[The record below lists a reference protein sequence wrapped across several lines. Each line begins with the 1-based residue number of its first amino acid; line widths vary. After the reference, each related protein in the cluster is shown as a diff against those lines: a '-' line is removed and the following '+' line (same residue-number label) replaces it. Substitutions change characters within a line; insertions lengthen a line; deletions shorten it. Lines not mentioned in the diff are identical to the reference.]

1 MTFYFTGC
9 PVEDVSVPFDTRE
22 FNLTDY
28 LVTARKD
35 FIGRRWLYQEIE
47 NAFNP
52 VRQGVSGVLIIGDPG
67 AGKSALSAQLI
78 CSRTSSRTIND
89 HILGYHLCK
98 HTDKNTQHAGKFVR
112 NLAQMIAS
120 RLPEYGYIVTNSSFI
135 QRSLNTDCVTIQDPV
150 GCFEQA
156 ILTPLRGLTN
166 EPKENWYIVI
176 DALDECL
183 TQSETSHS
191 IVRLLNNKVPRFPSW
206 LKLVMTSR
214 NESMVSLNSNSIT
227 KLIIDPEDTRNI
239 EDIELFLTTRFYRD
253 GPLLHQIKLWF
264 GDNSVENTAKLIAAL
279 LSKSQGN
286 FLFVKEMLHHWE
298 TSNAGKGNPY
308 ALPETL
314 GELYHSYFQRLYHR
328 REHFQP
334 IRRVLE
340 LLVAAFQP
348 LSLKDIF
355 NVLRMKELNLD
366 EEYDFRDRIKELGH
380 FLRYGENDTVT
391 LYHLSLT
398 EWLTSESNRNGPFYV
413 SKKQGHEVFCDFYFG
428 LIADGD
434 ETSLSSYILTLAQH
448 IANGGWKE
456 AYVKEFLRFPSQ
468 VVNSSDPKT
477 NRTLLHLAATI
488 NSTDVVELLL
498 RHFSCIDCLDNRGI
512 TPAFLAAEH
521 GLVHNLELMVK
532 RGAKVNHKTKSL
544 TSIYKAEDTES
555 GQFDKNDPVV
565 QSKSKFWAS
574 TMLHA
579 AAHGGHLEV
588 VTFLLD
594 NGAFISKVNGV
605 HLTALQI
612 AAENGHLGVV
622 KALYEAGAVADQTA
636 LHHAAANNRL
646 EVVKYLLEIGVA
658 DKCMRCD
665 GSFYWLQTKH
675 RLQSSVKVLKK
686 IIRLKKSCVMEEI
699 GLQDL
704 RDECIEREENNTDIE
719 VGELFDDMHFIFCET
734 ALHAAVSAGWKAVVK
749 ELVSRGTV
757 ALACQDYTGRT
768 PFHEHE
774 AVRKNNS
781 EIVKLLHAK
790 DQTLIHK
797 TCNHWQNVQGHNEKI
812 SLTLSDEES
821 VEYHRDICHCG
832 YTPLHLAVRY
842 GHFQIGL
849 DLLRSGADEEAR
861 DCSGATPLHLAACH
875 NQKDFVYLLT
885 HANFGADINSR
896 SSNGSTP
903 LHSAAACAS
912 VEVIDLLLYHGANIS
927 VVDVDGLSPLHY
939 AIQKVYPSQL
949 DEKIMLNDTNSGG
962 TLCLL
967 PIDRSGY
974 LAGFYEDKNLVKNS
988 AHYRWLDTFINLIL
1002 RGSAVDAVDKN
1013 GRTPLHLAAE
1023 NGLADAVN
1031 VLLQRK
1037 ANFEIRDKLGKTP
1050 LELAV
1055 ENSTAR
1061 SKPLDLILEKSF
1073 DQLKQHLR
1081 DHEMVV
1087 YLLLSSGASFKKCNR
1102 SSTSLLHRAVANNQP
1117 YIAQLLVLK
1126 GASFNCKD
1134 NLGRTPLIAFLQNGG
1149 DWVEMPLKHLNASVK
1164 IKCGKPFTLSLLH
1177 LLSYLPPKREDD
1189 NFFQHISC
1197 GCQTCS
1203 SKKSP
1208 FIKAIENHPL
1218 KYKVINVCLDAE
1230 GFTPL
1235 HRAAQ
1240 GANVVAVRSLIKHGA
1255 NISLL
1260 TSHGYD
1266 ALTLAVLHSGGNVWK
1281 NLVRPEV
1288 LEMYDKESNVAI
1300 ELLHHAMKTRGFQI
1314 VCDSD
1319 KPELTLYHLAAS
1331 RGLVKFIDEIFKEKE
1346 KHQLDVNCPNSD
1358 GITPMY
1364 LAKLFSGHVG
1374 FDIFNPWKKVVR
1386 IIESHG
1392 GQMLFPDKD
1401 AEYITIYNRMY
1412 GWIPK
1417 SLDLKL
1423 RPDVRGFV
1431 LGLLSTF
1438 DHWQNTSVGCGELH
1452 DLKVDDE
1459 FHIGLPLP
1467 VGTIVMELLHQLNLT
1482 NQRRRFPFA
1491 ISLALD
1497 HIKLCQSKPKRFLLY
1512 MQSLNVL
1519 TKFEVGSAVGG
1530 FWNVSNLCYQSSL
1543 SILPNKL
1550 YYLLMMWH
1558 REVFKNFACTKMVFN
1573 AYRPIFMDD
1582 RRSKRLIERYEK
1594 SSPDWYLS
1602 HICLSFE
1609 YLFQCHLWYY
1619 LSNETYIE
1627 FQVLYTLYNSSKFVR
1642 ERMEWTADQL
1652 ETDRGIWPFNFLV
1665 KLFLGLYRKYDY
1677 LNVLNVGLEPRTH
1690 IALHSNKLRQMIQQV
1705 RERHREFRKNRGLS

>member
-9 PVEDVSVPFDTRE
+9 PAEDVSVPFDTKE

-28 LVTARKD
+28 LVTARED

-47 NAFNP
+47 HVFKPA
-52 VRQGVSGVLIIGDPG
+52 RQGLSGVLVVGDPG

-78 CSRTSSRTIND
+78 CSRTSSRTIHD
-89 HILGYHLCK
+89 HIMGYHLCK
-98 HTDKNTQHAGKFVR
+98 HSDKNTQHTGKFVR

-191 IVRLLNNKVPRFPSW
+191 IVYLLNNKLPRFPSW

-239 EDIELFLTTRFYRD
+239 EDIELFLTTKCYRD
-253 GPLLHQIKLWF
+253 GPLLHQIKIWF

-298 TSNAGKGNPY
+298 TSKAGKGNPY

-314 GELYHSYFQRLYHR
+314 GELYYSYFERLYHR
-328 REHFQP
+328 REQFQP

-340 LLVAAFQP
+340 LLVATFQP

-355 NVLRMKELNLD
+355 DVLRTKEENLD
-366 EEYDFRDRIKELGH
+366 EDYDFRDRIKDLGH

-413 SKKQGHEVFCDFYFG
+413 SKKKGHEVFCDFYFG

-434 ETSLSSYILTLAQH
+434 KTSLLKYILTLAQH
-448 IANGGWKE
+448 IAYGGWKE

-468 VVNSSDPKT
+468 VVNSSDPKS

-532 RGAKVNHKTKSL
+532 RGAKVNRKTKSL
-544 TSIYKAEDTES
+544 TSIYKTEDTES
-555 GQFDKNDPVV
+555 GQFDGNDPVV

-588 VTFLLD
+588 VTFLLN

-622 KALYEAGAVADQTA
+622 KALYQAGAVADQTA

-646 EVVKYLLEIGVA
+646 EVVKYLLEIGVT

-675 RLQSSVKVLKK
+675 RLQSPVKVLEK
-686 IIRLKKSCVMEEI
+686 IVFHLKKSCLSKEI

-704 RDECIEREENNTDIE
+704 GDECIEREGKRTDIE
-719 VGELFDDMHFIFCET
+719 VGELFDDKHLIFCQT
-734 ALHAAVSAGWKAVVK
+734 ALHAAVSIGWKAVVK

-768 PFHEHE
+768 PLHE
-774 AVRKNNS
+774 AVRKNDS
-781 EIVKLLHAK
+781 EIVKLLCAK
-790 DQTLIHK
+790 DQTMIHK
-797 TCNHWQNVQGHNEKI
+797 TCNHWQNVGGHNDKI

-821 VEYHRDICHCG
+821 VEYHQDICHCG
-832 YTPLHLAVRY
+832 HTPLHLAARY
-842 GHFQIGL
+842 GHWQIGL
-849 DLLRSGADEEAR
+849 DLIRSGADEEAR
-861 DCSGATPLHLAACH
+861 DCSGATPLHVAACH
-875 NQKDFVYLLT
+875 NQKEFVYLLT
-885 HANFGADINSR
+885 HTNVGANINSR

-903 LHSAAACAS
+903 LHSAAACAA
-912 VEVIDLLLYHGANIS
+912 VEVIDELLYHGANIS
-927 VVDVDGLSPLHY
+927 AVDLDGFAPLHY
-939 AIQKVYPSQL
+939 AILHVHPNQL
-949 DEKIMLNDTNSGG
+949 DRKILLNDTNFGSTD
-962 TLCLL
+962 TLHLL
-967 PIDRSGY
+967 TIDRSGY
-974 LAGFYEDKNLVKNS
+974 LAGFYKDKNLVKNS

-1002 RGSAVDAVDKN
+1002 RGSTVDAVDKN

-1037 ANFEIRDKLGKTP
+1037 AKFEIRDKIGKTP
-1050 LELAV
+1050 LDVAV
-1055 ENSTAR
+1055 ENSAATSR
-1061 SKPLDLILEKSF
+1061 PLQLILEESF
-1073 DQLKQHLR
+1073 DQLKQHLL
-1081 DHEMVV
+1081 DHQMVV
-1087 YLLLSSGASFKKCNR
+1087 YLLLSSGASFTKCNR
-1102 SSTSLLHRAVANNQP
+1102 SGTSLLHRALVNNQP

-1126 GASFNCKD
+1126 GASVNCKD
-1134 NLGRTPLIAFLQNGG
+1134 NLGRTPLTAFLQNGG
-1149 DWVEMPLKHLNASVK
+1149 DWVDVPFTHVNASVK
-1164 IKCGKPFTLSLLH
+1164 IKCGKPFTLSALH
-1177 LLSYLPPKREDD
+1177 LLSYLPPKLEDD
-1189 NFFQHISC
+1189 NFFQKITC
-1197 GCQTCS
+1197 DDQTCS

-1208 FIKAIENHPL
+1208 FLKAVESHRL
-1218 KYKVINVCLDAE
+1218 KHSVIDSCLDAE
-1230 GFTPL
+1230 GFTLL

-1240 GANVVAVRSLIKHGA
+1240 GANIVAVRNLIKHGA
-1255 NISLL
+1255 NVSLL
-1260 TSHGYD
+1260 TPHGHD
-1266 ALTLAVLHSGGNVWK
+1266 ALTLAVLHSGGNVWQ
-1281 NLVRPEV
+1281 NLAGLEV
-1288 LEMYDKESNVAI
+1288 TLKINDKVSTVAI

-1314 VCDSD
+1314 VFDSK

-1331 RGLVKFIDEIFKEKE
+1331 RGLAKFIAEIFKEKE

-1364 LAKLFSGHVG
+1364 LAKLFSGYVK
-1374 FDIFNPWKKVVR
+1374 FDIFNPWKDVLRV
-1386 IIESHG
+1386 IESHG
-1392 GQMLFPDKD
+1392 GQMLFPGKD
-1401 AEYITIYNRMY
+1401 AEYITIYNRLY
-1412 GWIPK
+1412 GWIPNN
-1417 SLDLKL
+1417 LDLKL

-1438 DHWQNTSVGCGELH
+1438 DYWQNTSRECRQPNLIVE
-1452 DLKVDDE
+1452 DQ
-1459 FHIGLPLP
+1459 FQIGLP
-1467 VGTIVMELLHQLNLT
+1467 VRTILMELLHQLNLT
-1482 NQRRRFPFA
+1482 NQRRRFVFA
-1491 ISLALD
+1491 VSLALD
-1497 HIKLCQSKPKRFLLY
+1497 HIKLCQSKEEKSFAFY
-1512 MQSLNVL
+1512 IKSLNVL
-1519 TKFEVGSAVGG
+1519 TKFEALAIRRFFNASH
-1530 FWNVSNLCYQSSL
+1530 LCYQSSL
-1543 SILPNKL
+1543 SILPIKL
-1550 YYLLMMWH
+1550 YYLMMMWH
-1558 REVFKNFACTKMVFN
+1558 KEVFDSFACIKMVFN
-1573 AYRPIFMDD
+1573 AYRTIFMDD

-1594 SSPDWYLS
+1594 SNPDWYYSL
-1602 HICLSFE
+1602 ICSSLRHV
-1609 YLFQCHLWYY
+1609 FQIHLHYY
-1619 LSNETYIE
+1619 LWNDAGIE
-1627 FQVLYTLYNSSKFVR
+1627 LLALYNPNNSSEFIR
-1642 ERMEWTADQL
+1642 ERMGWTADQL
-1652 ETDRGIWPFNFLV
+1652 DTNDTVWPFDFLV
-1665 KLFLGLYRKYDY
+1665 KFSLGLYRKYDY
-1677 LNVLNVGLEPRTH
+1677 LNVLNVGLEPRTR
-1690 IALHSNKLRQMIQQV
+1690 IALHSDKMRQMLQQE
-1705 RERHREFRKNRGLS
+1705 RERRSEFRGNRGRS

>member
-1 MTFYFTGC
+1 MAFYFTGC
-9 PVEDVSVPFDTRE
+9 PAEDASVPFDTRE

-28 LVTARKD
+28 LVTARED

-47 NAFNP
+47 NAFKP
-52 VRQGVSGVLIIGDPG
+52 VRQGLSGVLVIGDPG

-78 CSRTSSRTIND
+78 CSRTSSRTIHD
-89 HILGYHLCK
+89 HIMGYHLCK
-98 HTDKNTQHAGKFVR
+98 HSDKNTQHTGKFVR

-166 EPKENWYIVI
+166 EPKENWFIVI

-191 IVRLLNNKVPRFPSW
+191 IVYLLNNKLPRFPSW

-239 EDIELFLTTRFYRD
+239 EDIELFLSTKFYRD
-253 GPLLHQIKLWF
+253 GQLLHQIKIWF

-298 TSNAGKGNPY
+298 TSKVGKGNPY

-314 GELYHSYFQRLYHR
+314 GELYYSYFERLYHR
-328 REHFQP
+328 REQFQP

-340 LLVAAFQP
+340 LLVATFQP

-355 NVLRMKELNLD
+355 DVLRTKEENLD
-366 EEYDFRDRIKELGH
+366 EDYDFRDRIKDLGH

-413 SKKQGHEVFCDFYFG
+413 SKKEGHEVFCDFYFG

-434 ETSLSSYILTLAQH
+434 KTSLSKYILTLAQH
-448 IANGGWKE
+448 IAYGGWKE

-468 VVNSSDPKT
+468 VVNSSDPKS
-477 NRTLLHLAATI
+477 NSTLLHLAATI

-532 RGAKVNHKTKSL
+532 RGAKVNRKTKSF
-544 TSIYKAEDTES
+544 TYIYKTEVTES
-555 GQFDKNDPVV
+555 GQFDINDLVL

-588 VTFLLD
+588 VTLLL
-594 NGAFISKVNGV
+594 NKGASISEVNGV

-622 KALYEAGAVADQTA
+622 KALHEAGAVADQTA

-646 EVVKYLLEIGVA
+646 EVVKYLVEIGVT

-665 GSFYWLQTKH
+665 GSFHWLKTKH
-675 RLQSSVKVLKK
+675 RLQSLVRALETVAFY
-686 IIRLKKSCVMEEI
+686 LKKSRVSKEI
-699 GLQDL
+699 GLQYL
-704 RDECIEREENNTDIE
+704 IETFFERVENNTSIA
-719 VGELFDDMHFIFCET
+719 VGELVDDKHLIFCET
-734 ALHAAVSAGWKAVVK
+734 ALHAAVSTGQIALVK
-749 ELVSRGTV
+749 ELVSRTNK
-757 ALACQDYTGRT
+757 ALACRDYTGRT
-768 PFHEHE
+768 PLHE
-774 AVRKNNS
+774 AVRKNNP
-781 EIVKLLHAK
+781 EIVKLLLAK
-790 DQTLIHK
+790 DQTMIHK
-797 TCNHWQNVQGHNEKI
+797 TCNHWQSVQGYNGEI
-812 SLTLSDEES
+812 SLTLSHKET

-832 YTPLHLAVRY
+832 YTPLHVAARY
-842 GHFQIGL
+842 GHWQIGL
-849 DLLRSGADEEAR
+849 DLIRSGADEEAR
-861 DCSGATPLHLAACH
+861 DCSGATPLHVAACH
-875 NQKDFVYLLT
+875 NQEDFVSLLAHT
-885 HANFGADINSR
+885 KIGANINSR

-903 LHSAAACAS
+903 LHSAAACSA
-912 VEVIDLLLYHGANIS
+912 VEVIGRLLYHGANIS
-927 VVDVDGLSPLHY
+927 AVDKDGFSPLHY
-939 AIQKVYPSQL
+939 AILHIQPSQL
-949 DEKIMLNDTNSGG
+949 NRKMVLNETSCDGKFHLRT
-962 TLCLL
+962 
-967 PIDRSGY
+967 IDRSGY
-974 LAGFYEDKNLVKNS
+974 LAGFYQEKNLVKNS

-1002 RGSAVDAVDKN
+1002 RGSTVDAVDKN

-1031 VLLQRK
+1031 VLLQSK
-1037 ANFEIRDKLGKTP
+1037 ANFEMRDKIGKTP
-1050 LELAV
+1050 LDLAV
-1055 ENSTAR
+1055 ENSTATSR
-1061 SKPLDLILEKSF
+1061 PLQLILEESF
-1073 DQLKQHLR
+1073 DQLKQHLL
-1081 DHEMVV
+1081 DHQMVV
-1087 YLLLSSGASFKKCNR
+1087 YLLLSSGASFQKCNHNG
-1102 SSTSLLHRAVANNQP
+1102 TSLLHRALVNKQP

-1126 GASFNCKD
+1126 GASINYKD

-1149 DWVEMPLKHLNASVK
+1149 DWVEMPSILLNASVK
-1164 IKCGKPFTLSLLH
+1164 IECGKPFTLSALH
-1177 LLSYLPPKREDD
+1177 LLSYLPPKLEDN
-1189 NFFQHISC
+1189 NFFRQSDK
-1197 GCQTCS
+1197 QTCS
-1203 SKKSP
+1203 STRSP
-1208 FIKAIENHPL
+1208 FIKAIENHRL
-1218 KYKVINVCLDAE
+1218 KYKVIDACLDAE

-1240 GANVVAVRSLIKHGA
+1240 GASTVPVRSLIKYGA
-1255 NISLL
+1255 NISIL
-1260 TSHGYD
+1260 TPHGHD
-1266 ALTLAVLHSGGNVWK
+1266 ALTLVILHSAGNVWQ
-1281 NLVRPEV
+1281 NLARLEV
-1288 LEMYDKESNVAI
+1288 MLEINDKVSTVAI
-1300 ELLHHAMKTRGFQI
+1300 ELLHHAMKTRSFQI
-1314 VCDSD
+1314 VCDSN

-1331 RGLVKFIDEIFKEKE
+1331 RGLVKFIEEIFRGKE

-1364 LAKLFSGHVG
+1364 LAKLFSGNVK
-1374 FDIFNPWKKVVR
+1374 FDIFNPWKDVVR
-1386 IIESHG
+1386 VIESHG
-1392 GQMLFPDKD
+1392 GQILFPVKD
-1401 AEYITIYNRMY
+1401 AEYITIYNRLY

-1417 SLDLKL
+1417 NLDLKL

-1438 DHWQNTSVGCGELH
+1438 DYWQNTSRKFNEPRY
-1452 DLKVDDE
+1452 LKMKDQ
-1459 FHIGLPLP
+1459 IGLP
-1467 VGTIVMELLHQLNLT
+1467 VWTIVKELLLQLKLT
-1482 NQRRRFPFA
+1482 IQRCGSVFA
-1491 ISLALD
+1491 ASLALD
-1497 HIKLCQSKPKRFLLY
+1497 DIKLCQSKKKRSFAFY
-1512 MQSLNVL
+1512 IKRLNVL
-1519 TKFEVGSAVGG
+1519 IKFEGLAIRT
-1530 FWNVSNLCYQSSL
+1530 FFNVSHLCYQSSL
-1543 SILPNKL
+1543 SILPIKL
-1550 YYLLMMWH
+1550 YYLMMMWH
-1558 REVFKNFACTKMVFN
+1558 NEVFENFACIKMVFN
-1573 AYRPIFMDD
+1573 EYRPIFMDD
-1582 RRSKRLIERYEK
+1582 RRSKRLIELYEK

-1602 HICLSFE
+1602 QIYFSLEHVFRN
-1609 YLFQCHLWYY
+1609 HLLYY
-1619 LSNETYIE
+1619 SLNDTDIE
-1627 FQVLYTLYNSSKFVR
+1627 LLALYAPYNSSEFIR
-1642 ERMEWTADQL
+1642 ERMGWTADQL
-1652 ETDRGIWPFNFLV
+1652 NTHGTAWPFDFLV
-1665 KLFLGLYRKYDY
+1665 KFSLGLYRKYDY
-1677 LNVLNVGLEPRTH
+1677 LNVLNVGLEPRTR
-1690 IALHSNKLRQMIQQV
+1690 IALHSDKMRQMLQQK
-1705 RERHREFRKNRGLS
+1705 RERRSKFRGNRGRS

>member
-1 MTFYFTGC
+1 MTFYFTEC
-9 PVEDVSVPFDTRE
+9 PAEDVSVPFDTRE

-28 LVTARKD
+28 LVTARED

-47 NAFNP
+47 HVFKP
-52 VRQGVSGVLIIGDPG
+52 VRQGLSGVLVVGDPG

-78 CSRTSSRTIND
+78 CSRTSSRTIHD

-98 HTDKNTQHAGKFVR
+98 HSDKNTQHTGKFVR

-166 EPKENWYIVI
+166 EPKRNWYIVI

-183 TQSETSHS
+183 TQSGTSHS
-191 IVRLLNNKVPRFPSW
+191 IVYLLNNKLPRFPSW

-239 EDIELFLTTRFYRD
+239 EDVELFLTTRFYRD
-253 GPLLHQIKLWF
+253 GPLLHQIKIWF

-298 TSNAGKGNPY
+298 TSKAGKGNPY

-314 GELYHSYFQRLYHR
+314 GELYYSYFERLYQR
-328 REHFQP
+328 REQFQP

-340 LLVAAFQP
+340 LLVATFQP

-355 NVLRMKELNLD
+355 NVLRTKEENLD
-366 EEYDFRDRIKELGH
+366 EDYDFRDRIKDLGH

-413 SKKQGHEVFCDFYFG
+413 SKKKGHEVFCDFYFS

-434 ETSLSSYILTLAQH
+434 KSSLSRYILTLAQH
-448 IANGGWKE
+448 IAYGGWKE

-468 VVNSSDPKT
+468 VVNSSDPKS

-532 RGAKVNHKTKSL
+532 RGAKVNRKTKSL

-565 QSKSKFWAS
+565 QSKSKLWAS

-588 VTFLLD
+588 VTFLLN

-646 EVVKYLLEIGVA
+646 EVVKYLLEIGMT

-675 RLQSSVKVLKK
+675 RLQSPVKVLRK
-686 IIRLKKSCVMEEI
+686 ITFPLKKGCLGKEI
-699 GLQDL
+699 GLRDL
-704 RDECIEREENNTDIE
+704 GDECIEREGKKTDVE
-719 VGELFDDMHFIFCET
+719 VGELFDDKHLIFCET
-734 ALHAAVSAGWKAVVK
+734 ALHAAVSMGWKAVVK

-768 PFHEHE
+768 PLHE

-781 EIVKLLHAK
+781 EIVRILLAQDK
-790 DQTLIHK
+790 TMIHK
-797 TCNHWQNVQGHNEKI
+797 ACNHWQSVQGNNDKI
-812 SLTLSDEES
+812 SLTLSHEES
-821 VEYHRDICHCG
+821 IEYHKDICHCG
-832 YTPLHLAVRY
+832 YTPLHLAARY
-842 GHFQIGL
+842 GYWLI
-849 DLLRSGADEEAR
+849 GADLIVRGADKDGR
-861 DCSGATPLHLAACH
+861 DCVGATPSHVAACH
-875 NQKDFVYLLT
+875 NHENFIHLLALSKLG
-885 HANFGADINSR
+885 ANINSR

-903 LHSAAACAS
+903 LHSAAACGA
-912 VEVIDLLLYHGANIS
+912 VEVIGLLLYQGANIAA
-927 VVDVDGLSPLHY
+927 VDNDGLSPLHY
-939 AIQKVYPSQL
+939 AILHVHPSQL
-949 DEKIMLNDTNSGG
+949 ERKIILNDTSCSG
-962 TLCLL
+962 TLRLVT
-967 PIDRSGY
+967 IDRRGR
-974 LAGFYEDKNLVKNS
+974 LASFYDDDNLVKNS
-988 AHYRWLDTFINLIL
+988 EHYRWLDTFINLIL
-1002 RGSAVDAVDKN
+1002 HGSALDAIDKN
-1013 GRTPLHLAAE
+1013 GRTPFHLAAE

-1037 ANFEIRDKLGKTP
+1037 AKFETRGKLGKTP

-1061 SKPLDLILEKSF
+1061 SKPLHLILEKSF
-1073 DQLKQHLR
+1073 NQLKQHLR

-1087 YLLLSSGASFKKCNR
+1087 YLLLSSGASFTKCNR
-1102 SSTSLLHRAVANNQP
+1102 NGTSLLHRALVNNQP

-1126 GASFNCKD
+1126 GAITNCKD

-1149 DWVEMPLKHLNASVK
+1149 DWVDVPFKHLNASVK
-1164 IKCGKPFTLSLLH
+1164 IKCGKPFTLSALH
-1177 LLSYLPPKREDD
+1177 LLSYLPPKLEDD

-1197 GCQTCS
+1197 GYQTCS
-1203 SKKSP
+1203 LKESP
-1208 FIKAIENHPL
+1208 FIKAIENHRL
-1218 KYKVINVCLDAE
+1218 KYNVIDACLDAE
-1230 GFTPL
+1230 GFTLL

-1240 GANVVAVRSLIKHGA
+1240 GANIVAVRSLIKYGA

-1260 TSHGYD
+1260 TPHGHD
-1266 ALTLAVLHSGGNVWK
+1266 ALTLAILHSGGTVWTNVLGNK
-1281 NLVRPEV
+1281 VMSEKDNV
-1288 LEMYDKESNVAI
+1288 STVAI

-1314 VCDSD
+1314 VCDSN

-1331 RGLVKFIDEIFKEKE
+1331 RGLVKFIEEIFKEKE

-1364 LAKLFSGHVG
+1364 LAKLFSGYVK
-1374 FDIFNPWKKVVR
+1374 FDIFNPWKEVLRV
-1386 IIESHG
+1386 IERHG
-1392 GQMLFPDKD
+1392 GQMLFPGKD
-1401 AEYITIYNRMY
+1401 AEYITIYNRLY

-1417 SLDLKL
+1417 NLDLKL
-1423 RPDVRGFV
+1423 RPDIRGFV

-1438 DHWQNTSVGCGELH
+1438 DYWQNTSRECSKPPN
-1452 DLKVDDE
+1452 LKIEDQ
-1459 FHIGLPLP
+1459 FQIGLS
-1467 VGTIVMELLHQLNLT
+1467 VGTIIVELLHQLKLT
-1482 NQRRRFPFA
+1482 NQRGRFVFA
-1491 ISLALD
+1491 VSLALD
-1497 HIKLCQSKPKRFLLY
+1497 HIKLCQSKEERSLLFYTQRLSVLSKFEALAIRRFL
-1512 MQSLNVL
+1512 
-1519 TKFEVGSAVGG
+1519 
-1530 FWNVSNLCYQSSL
+1530 NVSHLCYQSSL
-1543 SILPNKL
+1543 SILPIKL
-1550 YYLLMMWH
+1550 YYLMMMWH
-1558 REVFKNFACTKMVFN
+1558 KDVFENFACIKMVFN
-1573 AYRPIFMDD
+1573 AYRPIFVDD
-1582 RRSKRLIERYEK
+1582 KRSKELIERYEK
-1594 SSPDWYLS
+1594 SSPGWYLS
-1602 HICLSFE
+1602 QICFSLQHVFWS
-1609 YLFQCHLWYY
+1609 HLLYY
-1619 LSNETYIE
+1619 SLNDTYIE
-1627 FQVLYTLYNSSKFVR
+1627 SLALYNPNNSSEFIR
-1642 ERMEWTADQL
+1642 ERMGWTADQL
-1652 ETDRGIWPFNFLV
+1652 DTRGTVWLFDFLV
-1665 KLFLGLYRKYDY
+1665 KFSLGLYRKYDY
-1677 LNVLNVGLEPRTH
+1677 LNVLNVGLEPRTR
-1690 IALHSNKLRQMIQQV
+1690 IALLSDKMRQMLQQE
-1705 RERHREFRKNRGLS
+1705 RERRSEFRRNRGRS

>member
-9 PVEDVSVPFDTRE
+9 PAEDVSVPFDTRE

-28 LVTARKD
+28 LVTARED

-47 NAFNP
+47 HVFKPA
-52 VRQGVSGVLIIGDPG
+52 RQGLSGVLVVGDPG

-78 CSRTSSRTIND
+78 CSRTSSRTIHD

-98 HTDKNTQHAGKFVR
+98 HSDKNTQHTGKFVR

-191 IVRLLNNKVPRFPSW
+191 IVYLLNNKLPRFPSW

-239 EDIELFLTTRFYRD
+239 EDIELFLTTKFYRD
-253 GPLLHQIKLWF
+253 GPLLHQIKIWF
-264 GDNSVENTAKLIAAL
+264 GDNSVENTAKLIAVL

-298 TSNAGKGNPY
+298 TSKAGKDNPY

-314 GELYHSYFQRLYHR
+314 GELYHSYFERLYHR
-328 REHFQP
+328 REQFQP

-340 LLVAAFQP
+340 LLVATFQP

-355 NVLRMKELNLD
+355 DVLRTKEENLD
-366 EEYDFRDRIKELGH
+366 EDYDFRDRIKDLGH

-413 SKKQGHEVFCDFYFG
+413 SKKKGHEVFCDFYFG

-434 ETSLSSYILTLAQH
+434 KTSLLKYILTLAQH
-448 IANGGWKE
+448 IAYGGWKN

-468 VVNSSDPKT
+468 VVNSSDPKS

-532 RGAKVNHKTKSL
+532 RGAKVNRKTKSL
-544 TSIYKAEDTES
+544 TSIYKMEDTES
-555 GQFDKNDPVV
+555 GQFDRNDPVV
-565 QSKSKFWAS
+565 RSKSKFWAS

-588 VTFLLD
+588 VTFLLN
-594 NGAFISKVNGV
+594 NGAFISKVNDA

-646 EVVKYLLEIGVA
+646 EVVKYLLEIGVT

-675 RLQSSVKVLKK
+675 RLQSPVKILEK
-686 IIRLKKSCVMEEI
+686 ITFHLKKSCLSEEI
-699 GLQDL
+699 RIQDL
-704 RDECIEREENNTDIE
+704 RDECIEREEKNTDIE
-719 VGELFDDMHFIFCET
+719 VGELFDDKHLIFCET
-734 ALHAAVSAGWKAVVK
+734 ALHAAVSIGWKAVVK

-757 ALACQDYTGRT
+757 ALSCQDYTGRT
-768 PFHEHE
+768 PLHE
-774 AVRKNNS
+774 AVRKNDS
-781 EIVKLLHAK
+781 EIVKLLCAK
-790 DQTLIHK
+790 DQTMIHK
-797 TCNHWQNVQGHNEKI
+797 TCNHWQNVQDHNDKI
-812 SLTLSDEES
+812 SLTLSYEES
-821 VEYHRDICHCG
+821 IEYHKDICHCG
-832 YTPLHLAVRY
+832 YTPLHLAARY
-842 GHFQIGL
+842 GYWLIGV
-849 DLLRSGADEEAR
+849 DLIVRGADKDSR
-861 DCSGATPLHLAACH
+861 DCFGATPFHVAACH
-875 NQKDFVYLLT
+875 DHENFITLLALSKIG
-885 HANFGADINSR
+885 ANINSR

-903 LHSAAACAS
+903 LHSAAACGA
-912 VEVIDLLLYHGANIS
+912 VEVIGLLLYHGANIS
-927 VVDVDGLSPLHY
+927 AVDKDGLSPLHY
-939 AIQKVYPSQL
+939 AILHVHPSQL
-949 DEKIMLNDTNSGG
+949 ERKIILNDTNCGG
-962 TLCLL
+962 TLRLVT
-967 PIDRSGY
+967 IDRTGH
-974 LAGFYEDKNLVKNS
+974 LASFYDDDNLVKNS

-1002 RGSAVDAVDKN
+1002 HGSALDAVDKN

-1031 VLLQRK
+1031 VLLQRE

-1050 LELAV
+1050 LDLAV

-1061 SKPLDLILEKSF
+1061 SKPLNLILGKSF
-1073 DQLKQHLR
+1073 NQMKQHLR

-1087 YLLLSSGASFKKCNR
+1087 YLLLSSGASFTKCNR
-1102 SSTSLLHRAVANNQP
+1102 NSTSLLHRALVNNQP

-1126 GASFNCKD
+1126 GASMNCKD

-1149 DWVEMPLKHLNASVK
+1149 DWVDVPFRHLNASVK
-1164 IKCGKPFTLSLLH
+1164 IKCGKPFTLSALH
-1177 LLSYLPPKREDD
+1177 LLSYLPPKLEDD

-1197 GCQTCS
+1197 GYQTCS

-1208 FIKAIENHPL
+1208 FIKAIENHRL
-1218 KYKVINVCLDAE
+1218 KYTIIDACLDAE
-1230 GFTPL
+1230 GFTLL

-1240 GANVVAVRSLIKHGA
+1240 GANIVAVRSLIKYGA

-1260 TSHGYD
+1260 TPYGHD
-1266 ALTLAVLHSGGNVWK
+1266 ALTLAILHSGGTVWTKFGEAMSEKDNV
-1281 NLVRPEV
+1281 
-1288 LEMYDKESNVAI
+1288 STVAI

-1331 RGLVKFIDEIFKEKE
+1331 RGLVKFIEEIFRDKG

-1364 LAKLFSGHVG
+1364 LAKVFSDHLQRVN
-1374 FDIFNPWKKVVR
+1374 INPWEKVVNV
-1386 IIESHG
+1386 IESHG
-1392 GQMLFPDKD
+1392 GKMLFPPTDV
-1401 AEYITIYNRMY
+1401 EHITIYNRLH

-1417 SLDLKL
+1417 DLDIIL

-1438 DHWQNTSVGCGELH
+1438 GYRQNTSGPCSLDSV
-1452 DLKVDDE
+1452 KIKQMQ
-1459 FHIGLPLP
+1459 IGSPLSTM
-1467 VGTIVMELLHQLNLT
+1467 VIVKEMIHQLE
-1482 NQRRRFPFA
+1482 QRGLFPFEGA
-1491 ISLALD
+1491 LALEVMR
-1497 HIKLCQSKPKRFLLY
+1497 ICPFANKGQSY
-1512 MQSLNVL
+1512 LNKVTL
-1519 TKFEVGSAVGG
+1519 FTRSQGSA
-1530 FWNVSNLCYQSSL
+1530 YRR
-1543 SILPNKL
+1543 ILDL
-1550 YYLLMMWH
+1550 VQIRLFYLMRMWH
-1558 REVFKNFACTKMVFN
+1558 EEVFEKFACAKMVFD
-1573 AYRPIFMDD
+1573 AYRPFFADD
-1582 RRSKRLIERYEK
+1582 RRLKRLIEQYEK
-1594 SSPDWYLS
+1594 SIPTWILGMTCS
-1602 HICLSFE
+1602 SFE
-1609 YLFQCHLWYY
+1609 NVFQNHLLYY
-1619 LSNETYIE
+1619 LTNATYME
-1627 FQVLYTLYNSSKFVR
+1627 FSVLYHKFPNFIR
-1642 ERMEWTADQL
+1642 ERKGWTS
-1652 ETDRGIWPFNFLV
+1652 DRLSGHNGSWPFNFIV
-1665 KLFLGLYRKYDY
+1665 KFVLGLYHKYDY
-1677 LNVLNVGLEPRTH
+1677 LDVLNVGLEPRTH
-1690 IALHSNKLRQMIQQV
+1690 IALYSDKLREKIQQA
-1705 RERHREFRKNRGLS
+1705 RERYSKK